1 MGARHILAGRFI
13 DLDAAATLRWPRP
26 RTINESA
33 GGPPVLACSWTSMRF
48 TSLAV
53 EMIRARPVLIAWAII
68 LALAGLWFVMPTLF
82 YSSPPGDVAGILAT
96 GREYRLGT
104 SAGPPLAPWLADL
117 AFRLAGGN
125 VWGVYLL
132 AQICF
137 VVAMGA
143 VFAVGRMIVGA
154 RQAALAIILTVT
166 IAAFGIAG
174 VEFGPA
180 VLARPLWALVL
191 LHYWRAVGLG
201 RRTAWFSL
209 SIEAGLLLLTTYAAA
224 MLLAL
229 LGIFTLST
237 ERGRRAAFTLDSLFA
252 LIVVFVLVVPHL
264 IWVVR
269 GGPTMPALGVEAMM
283 AAVANI
289 SLLPAIAGGLA
300 LALAGTVL
308 LVIANSRLLD
318 RKETDAPTI
327 LRQPV
332 DPLARTFVYFV
343 AIAPAL
349 AAILI
354 AIATGSDHVAPDAGV
369 LLLPVGL
376 AIIVAGGDIVRL
388 RRQRALRTL
397 WAAIVIAPAL
407 FVLALSFL
415 WPWFGGSEAR
425 TSLPA
430 DAIGRFFAESYER
443 RTGQPLPAVAGDPH
457 LAAIV
462 AMTAPGRPHLLVDA
476 TPDLSPWITRR
487 QFQDGGGIIVWRAH
501 DTAGAPPEDI
511 RRRFPEIAPEV
522 PRAFERRMQGRQSLL
537 RVGWAIVR
545 PSRAAANGNANGQP
559 R

>member
-1 MGARHILAGRFI
+1 
-13 DLDAAATLRWPRP
+13 
-26 RTINESA
+26 
-33 GGPPVLACSWTSMRF
+33 MRF

-53 EMIRARPVLIAWAII
+53 ELIRARPVLIAWATI
-68 LALAGLWFVMPTLF
+68 LALAGLWFVMPALL
-82 YSSPPGDVAGILAT
+82 YSSPPGDVAAILAT

-104 SAGPPLAPWLADL
+104 AAGPPLAPWLADV

-132 AQICF
+132 AQLCF

-143 VFAVGRMIVGA
+143 VFALGQTIVGA

-166 IAAFGIAG
+166 ITAFSLSG

-180 VLARPLWALVL
+180 VLARPLWALLL
-191 LHYWRAVGLG
+191 LHYWQAVGMG
-201 RRTAWFSL
+201 RRTAWFAL

-229 LGIFTLST
+229 LALFTLST

-252 LIVVFVLVVPHL
+252 LIVVFVLIVPHL
-264 IWVVR
+264 IWVAR
-269 GGPTMPALGVEAMM
+269 GGPAMPALGVEAMI
-283 AAVANI
+283 AAAANV

-300 LALAGTVL
+300 LALAGTLL
-308 LVIANSRLLD
+308 LVIANSRFLD
-318 RKETDAPTI
+318 RKEVDAPMI
-327 LRQPV
+327 LRQEL

-343 AIAPAL
+343 AVAPAL
-349 AAILI
+349 AAVVI
-354 AIATGSDHVAPDAGV
+354 AVATGNDHVDPDAGT

-376 AIIVAGGDIVRL
+376 AIIVAGGDIIRL

-407 FVLALSFL
+407 FVLALTFL
-415 WPWFGGSEAR
+415 WPWLGGSDAR

-430 DAIGRFFAESYER
+430 EAIGRFFAESYER

-462 AMTAPGRPHLLVDA
+462 AMAAPGRPHLLLDA
-476 TPDLSPWITRR
+476 SPGLSPWITRQ
-487 QFQDGGGIIVWRAH
+487 QFLDGGGIIVWRAH
-501 DTAGAPPEDI
+501 DTAGAPPEEI

-522 PRAFERRMQGRQSLL
+522 PRAFERRMQGRQALL
-537 RVGWAIVR
+537 RIGWAIMR
-545 PSRAAANGNANGQP
+545 PSRAAANGNGQA